1 MTKNNFIF
9 LTLLLA
15 LLTIAS
21 SCFVF
26 GDKHGRRTSRG
37 PRFPHDEHKNEKP

>member
-1 MTKNNFIF
+1 MTKNNFVCI
-9 LTLLLA
+9 LLMLA
-15 LLTIAS
+15 LLTTAS